1 MYPPSRSIV
10 VDASALTDTDAAIL
24 ESLVRM
30 QLDAARIGASIR
42 LANPPQPLID
52 LLALFG
58 LSEVLPVDADSGVEV
73 DRQIEERE
81 QSGVDEEVDRGDPAR

>member
-1 MYPPSRSIV
+1 MHPPSRSIV
-10 VDASALTDTDAAIL
+10 VDASALTDADAAIF

-42 LANPPQPLID
+42 LANPPQQLID

-58 LSEVLPVDADSGVEV
+58 LSEVLPVDAASGVEV

-81 QSGVDEEVDRGDPAR
+81 QSRVDEEVDRGDTAR